1 MNRLNLRLSDG
12 RNLEYAENGIE
23 SNAAIIIHSGTSGDI
38 SGWQTWLDALA
49 ARGVRAIAFNR
60 SGYSGSTAMPT
71 RITIDV
77 AHDITQLVDA
87 LRLEKFVSAGLSGGG
102 QHAIATGIDP
112 RCVGVVTIGSLA
124 PFAELGQRFYE
135 GMQQVDIDEYADAL
149 TDIKLLVKRF
159 QGWTESG
166 VEANAAGSAPSE
178 NDARAMQRA
187 TWGVLMDSMS
197 YTMNNGWEWVADD
210 YSSYLKPWGFDPRDI
225 AVPVRVW
232 QAGLDLNVPPVHGR
246 WLAENIPGAVLRLVP
261 DESHLGLVV
270 NYENEIMDDAV
281 ALLQA

>member
-1 MNRLNLRLSDG
+1 MNRLNLRLADG
-12 RNLEYAENGIE
+12 RNLEYAENDIE

-38 SGWQTWLDALA
+38 CGWQTWLDALA

-87 LRLEKFVSAGLSGGG
+87 LQLERFVSAGLSGGG
-102 QHAIATGIDP
+102 QHAIATGVDP

-166 VEANAAGSAPSE
+166 VEANAAGAAPSE
-178 NDARAMQRA
+178 HDVRAMQRA
-187 TWGVLMDSMS
+187 TWDVLMESMS
-197 YTMNNGWEWVADD
+197 YTMNNGWDWVADD

-225 AVPVRVW
+225 TVPVRVW

-246 WLAENIPGAVLRLVP
+246 WLAENIRGAELRLVA
-261 DESHLGLVV
+261 DESHLGLLV
-270 NYENEIMDDAV
+270 NYENKIMDDAV

>member
-1 MNRLNLRLSDG
+1 MNRLNLRLADG
-12 RNLEYAENGIE
+12 RNLEYAENDIE

-38 SGWQTWLDALA
+38 CGWQTWLDALA

-87 LRLEKFVSAGLSGGG
+87 LKLERFVSAGLSGGG
-102 QHAIATGIDP
+102 QHAIATGVDP

-166 VEANAAGSAPSE
+166 VEANAAGAAPSE
-178 NDARAMQRA
+178 HDVRAMQRA
-187 TWGVLMDSMS
+187 TWDVLMESMS
-197 YTMNNGWEWVADD
+197 YTMNNGWDWVADD

-225 AVPVRVW
+225 TVPIRVW

-246 WLAENIPGAVLRLVP
+246 WLAENIRGAELRLVA
-261 DESHLGLVV
+261 DESHLGLLV
-270 NYENEIMDDAV
+270 NYENKIMDDAV